1 MTQAAL
7 RTSRRAAAAAA
18 AATPR
23 PRAFR
28 RPVAGPI
35 PLYHQIEQNLRERI
49 ASAEFRPDEPLPP
62 EDVLAREYDV
72 SRMTLR
78 RALDALLE
86 SRLISKRRGIGTF
99 VSRVQGPRK
108 NVTLVGRL
116 DDAFFHA
123 EQLSYQVLSRQAVRI
138 DAADPVVVDALQVA
152 GVQRTVDRLEVV
164 ALTNGQPY
172 AYSEFYF
179 PDVIS
184 AQLATE
190 ELAGSVPI
198 LRVVEARIGERVSWA
213 DQTVEP
219 VLPTRKVARW
229 LGIPTRRPIL
239 QMRRTYHTADGRAVE
254 AAVVRY
260 HPDRY
265 AYSAQLLAR
274 P

>member
-1 MTQAAL
+1 MMQALA
-7 RTSRRAAAAAA
+7 RSNRDTGADAPAA
-18 AATPR
+18 R
-23 PRAFR
+23 PARAFR

-49 ASAEFRPDEPLPP
+49 ASAEFKPDEPLPP

-78 RALDALLE
+78 RALDALIE
-86 SRLISKRRGIGTF
+86 SRLISRRRGIGTF
-99 VSRVQGPRK
+99 VSRAQKPRK

-123 EQLSYQVLSRQAVRI
+123 DKLSYRVLSRKAVPLEAA
-138 DAADPVVVDALQVA
+138 DAAVVEALQLED
-152 GVQRTVDRLEVV
+152 GENTVERLEVV
-164 ALTNGQPY
+164 ALTGGEPY

-179 PDVIS
+179 PAAV
-184 AQLATE
+184 ARQLGTE
-190 ELAGSVPI
+190 DIAGAVPI
-198 LRVVEARIGERVSWA
+198 LRVVEARTGQRVSWA

-219 VLPTRKVARW
+219 VLASQKVARC
-229 LGIPTRRPIL
+229 LGIQARRPIL
-239 QMRRTYHTADGRAVE
+239 QMRRTYFTAEGHAVE

-265 AYSAQLLAR
+265 AYSAQLLAK